1 MDRSTPTPIQ
11 RLLPRRSRRPLS
23 PVGWRL
29 LLLPLVSA
37 LLAAAGAALA
47 GVPAT
52 ASDEGPWR
60 WPLDGQ
66 PVVLAGFDPPA
77 QRWGSGHRGVD
88 LQAAPGDAVRAAGA
102 GRVTY
107 AGVLA
112 GRGVVTVTHGE
123 LRTTY
128 EPVRAAVSV
137 GTLVEAGDRLGELSG
152 VAGHCAPRSC
162 LHWGLLR
169 GDVYLDPLALVDQGP
184 VRLLPLLSTASGG
197 PALVVA
203 LPVVPDGNQGAGAL
217 AHGPAVPVAKPTA
230 AAAAPAGGSGRLGA
244 TALGGRAALAV
255 VGAAALIAVAISSAS
270 GSMGPERQRGP

>member
-11 RLLPRRSRRPLS
+11 RLLPRRSRRTLS
-23 PVGWRL
+23 PGLRSL
-29 LLLPLVSA
+29 LLLPLLSA
-37 LLAAAGAALA
+37 LFAAAGALA
-47 GVPAT
+47 GVPAA
-52 ASDEGPWR
+52 ASDDGPWR

-66 PVVLAGFDPPA
+66 PVVLAGFAPPA
-77 QRWGSGHRGVD
+77 ARWGAGHRGVD
-88 LQAAPGDAVRAAGA
+88 LHAEPGDAVRAAGA

-112 GRGVVTVTHGE
+112 GRGVITVTHGE

-128 EPVRAAVSV
+128 EPVRAAVSL

-184 VRLLPLLSTASGG
+184 VRLLPLLPSTPGG
-197 PALVVA
+197 PPLVVP
-203 LPVVPDGNQGAGAL
+203 LPVIPDGNQGAAGS
-217 AHGPAVPVAKPTA
+217 AHGAAVPVAKPSTA
-230 AAAAPAGGSGRLGA
+230 AAAAADGPGRRAAAVGA
-244 TALGGRAALAV
+244 LAALAV
-255 VGAAALIAVAISSAS
+255 VGTALLGAVAVSSPA
-270 GSMGPERQRGP
+270 GLVGRGGPLRR